1 MNVYYTNFV
10 RCPVNL
16 IGNEKF
22 ILNIFV
28 NGQRGGLGPFTVEKI
43 ASYAEMDVGEVADII
58 NELVKKE
65 LIHSK

>member
-1 MNVYYTNFV
+1 
-10 RCPVNL
+10 L